1 MLKTNGVIG
10 LVLLAR
16 WSWPCFHSSKR
27 LLWPSPARKKAGMGV
42 QSDAL
47 EVEGAARFLNILL
60 MNHFLFCFPLPHTN
74 KYWTLSQC
82 VCFLGKNME
91 ITLLFGLPTIGL
103 FFFIAPV
110 NSIFMSKTGRTVF
123 SLYFSRCL
131 QFPWDVDWAFSP
143 YIISHHESLNF
154 S

>member
-47 EVEGAARFLNILL
+47 EVEAAARFLNILL
-60 MNHFLFCFPLPHTN
+60 MNHFLFCFPLLHTS

-82 VCFLGKNME
+82 VCFMKNMK

-103 FFFIAPV
+103 FFHCTRQFYFHVKNWPDC
-110 NSIFMSKTGRTVF
+110 IFTLFFPLPTIPMGRRLSF
-123 SLYFSRCL
+123 LSLHYFS
-131 QFPWDVDWAFSP
+131 PWKP
-143 YIISHHESLNF
+143 
-154 S
+154 